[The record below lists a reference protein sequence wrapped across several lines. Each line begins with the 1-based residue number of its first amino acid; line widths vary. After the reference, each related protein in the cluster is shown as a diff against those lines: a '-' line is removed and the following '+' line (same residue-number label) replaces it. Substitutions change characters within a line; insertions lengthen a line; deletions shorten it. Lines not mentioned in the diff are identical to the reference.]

1 MEGTKRY
8 KKDYRRYENF
18 EGWEKRTIS
27 DQLHTWAEK
36 YGEKIAVTAAD
47 GEISYKGL
55 ERRALEIASALLDLG
70 IQKGDKVVVQL
81 PNRLSFVEVLFG
93 LEKAGAIP
101 ILMLPA
107 HREAEVEGIIKLAN
121 PKAYIVAEQYL
132 GYHYLS
138 LATQMK
144 EKYSCLQY
152 IVVDG
157 SNGGD
162 LILDDLNGN
171 ICREYPTVDCYQP
184 AVLLLSGGTTGIPKL
199 IPRTHT
205 DYIYNARMSA
215 KRCKLS
221 ENDIYLAALPVA
233 HNFPLSCPGL
243 LGTLDAGGKIVLSP
257 TTSPDDIVPSR

>member
-8 KKDYRRYENF
+8 KKDYRRYENL

-27 DQLHTWAEK
+27 EQLHTWAEK

-55 ERRALEIASALLDLG
+55 ERRASEIASAFLDLG

-132 GYHYLS
+132 GYNYLS

-162 LILDDLNGN
+162 LILDDLSGN

-215 KRCKLS
+215 KRCK
-221 ENDIYLAALPVA
+221 
-233 HNFPLSCPGL
+233 
-243 LGTLDAGGKIVLSP
+243 
-257 TTSPDDIVPSR
+257 